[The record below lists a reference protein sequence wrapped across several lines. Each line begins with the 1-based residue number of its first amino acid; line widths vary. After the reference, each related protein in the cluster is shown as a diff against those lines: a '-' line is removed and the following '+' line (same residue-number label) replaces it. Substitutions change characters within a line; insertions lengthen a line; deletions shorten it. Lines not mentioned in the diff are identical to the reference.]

1 VAWVRVCRPVEMG
14 GLGIC
19 SLKELGWA
27 LRMRWLWLAKV
38 EPGKPWAGLPM
49 HFLSNVESFFDAA
62 IHTEIGNGCST
73 LFWEDRW
80 IHGRNV
86 MDIALKLL
94 LVVPRRIQNSRT
106 IHTTIANRS

>member
-73 LFWEDRW
+73 LFWKDRW